1 MIPVFSPQS
10 PHRGVQVRL
19 TLVDAAAGQL
29 PPHAELGR
37 VILVRM
43 EQQDPILAV
52 ADDEPHGVA
61 LEDRQVSGELDHRG
75 GRGWSRSRQNQEVL
89 RA

>member
-1 MIPVFSPQS
+1 MPGLLPEL

-19 TLVDAAAGQL
+19 TLVDTAAGQL
-29 PPHAELGR
+29 PPHAELGQR
-37 VILVRM
+37 DLVRM

-52 ADDEPHGVA
+52 ADDEPHRVA
-61 LEDRQVSGELDHRG
+61 LEDRQVSRELDHG
-75 GRGWSRSRQNQEVL
+75 Q